1 MSGLEEIAAVIGV
14 AEVGFR
20 SICSRHEF
28 FRDLENVLRKLKQSG
43 GRRPPLQQRLPES
56 SFLQYA
62 DEETH
67 VAF

>member
-1 MSGLEEIAAVIGV
+1 MSGLEEITAVIGV

-43 GRRPPLQQRLPES
+43 GRHPPFQQCLPEL

-62 DEETH
+62 KEETH
-67 VAF
+67 EAF